1 MVIFYENKKY
11 QEYLFKREEEFEA
24 EVIQK
29 SENILSEN
37 TIFIDAKKKI
47 DSKNID
53 ATIPD
58 GFLFDLSYPE
68 NPEFYLVEL
77 S

>member
-1 MVIFYENKKY
+1 MKIF
-11 QEYLFKREEEFEA
+11 FG
-24 EVIQK
+24 
-29 SENILSEN
+29 EN

-68 NPEFYLVEL
+68 NPEFYHVEIEL
-77 S
+77 AKHDFYI